1 MTPAPLTRKSLLE
14 SIAYRIADYRQ
25 GEIAPR
31 TPDDIDRWVGQF
43 DADVQDA
50 MLAEMDHVLKQSYL
64 SRAYFLNFL
73 RGLVSLNRL
82 IGGNDF
88 WLLLR
93 TAFARLIDFVIHR
106 TAKGKPC
113 PRHWRDVHL
122 LQIQKHG
129 ASQQEMVRL
138 LQEVLRQDYGLSLA
152 SSGPTKGPFLYLDD
166 VLFTGNRIIADL
178 VRWIRTDAPPRA
190 DLLIVVI
197 ALYRRGFWYTQK
209 IILQAAADARK
220 AIRLHWL
227 RSVEF
232 EDRHWV
238 AAARDGFH
246 PTLLPNDPLAHAYAR
261 QLAEARS
268 YPRFRVPP
276 APSHSCLFSSEA
288 GRHLLEQ
295 QLLLAGLKIR
305 SFYRNPQ
312 EVMRPLGY
320 HMLKDLGFGATL
332 VTYRNCPNNCPLAWW
347 WDTSALPFSR
357 ARGRWY
363 PLFPRKV

>member
-1 MTPAPLTRKSLLE
+1 MTPARKELLE
-14 SIAYRIADYRQ
+14 SIAHRIADYRQ

-31 TPDDIDRWVGQF
+31 TPDDIDRWVWQF
-43 DADVQDA
+43 DASVQEA
-50 MLAEMDHVLKQSYL
+50 MLAEMDSVLEHSYFT
-64 SRAYFLNFL
+64 REYFLSFL

-82 IGGNDF
+82 IESTDF

-93 TAFARLIDFVIHR
+93 TAFARLFDFAMHR
-106 TAKGKPC
+106 TAQARPC
-113 PRHWRDVHL
+113 PRHWQDVQL

-138 LQEVLRQDYGLSLA
+138 LQEVLRQEYDLNLA
-152 SSGPTKGPFLYLDD
+152 SSGPTKGLFLYLDD
-166 VLFTGNRIIADL
+166 VLFTGNRIIIDL
-178 VRWIRTDAPPRA
+178 VHWIRTDAPPRA
-190 DLLIVVI
+190 DVLVVVI
-197 ALYRRGFWYTQK
+197 ALYRRGFLYTQK
-209 IILQAAADARK
+209 RILQAAADARK

-232 EDRHWV
+232 EDRHW
-238 AAARDGFH
+238 ATTDRDGFQ
-246 PTLLPNDPLAHAYAR
+246 PTLLPDDPLAHAYAR
-261 QLAEARS
+261 QLVEAGF
-268 YPRFRVPP
+268 YPQFRKP
-276 APSHSCLFSSEA
+276 AAARPGRLFSSEA

-320 HMLKDLGFGATL
+320 HTLKGLGFGATV

-347 WDTSALPFSR
+347 WDTSALPSSGT
-357 ARGRWY
+357 RGRWY